1 MQRFFF
7 DLSENNSSIRD
18 RQGVLL
24 PELGEAE
31 LEAAG
36 AIARML
42 SEEVP
47 MSDDHEVAIVI
58 RDVNNTPVACVS
70 LTLKRR
76 RLN

>member
-7 DLSENNSSIRD
+7 DLSENHASVRD
-18 RQGVLL
+18 CQGVLL

-47 MSDDHEVAIVI
+47 MADDHEVSIVI
-58 RDVNNTPVACVS
+58 RDGSHTPVACVS